1 MRRSRTPA
9 SPSAVLDAPVL
20 SVAGLPLHP
29 LVIHA
34 VVVLL
39 PLAAIGTLAMAV
51 RPVWRRNLGVPTLLV
66 ALTGTIAV
74 PVATVSGQQ
83 LQATQGGGSPLVAE
97 HAARAGAL
105 LPVALLF
112 LVLLAAA
119 VVVER
124 TALSPNPAGRT
135 ARSPDGGEPAR
146 TPALLTAAAAV
157 AGAAVTGLVVWI
169 GHAGASAVWSGVV

>member
-1 MRRSRTPA
+1 M
-9 SPSAVLDAPVL
+9 L

-51 RPVWRRNLGVPTLLV
+51 RPAWRRTLAIPTLLV
-66 ALTGTIAV
+66 ALAGTVAV
-74 PVATVSGQQ
+74 PLATDSGQQ
-83 LQATQGGGSPLVAE
+83 LQAAQGGGSPLVAE
-97 HAARAGAL
+97 HAARAAAL

-112 LVLLAAA
+112 LVLLAAV

-124 TALSPNPAGRT
+124 SALSPSGAGR
-135 ARSPDGGEPAR
+135 AGRAHDGAGRAPG
-146 TPALLTAAAAV
+146 LLAAAAAAV
-157 AGAAVTGLVVWI
+157 GAVVTGLVVWI
-169 GHAGASAVWSGVV
+169 GHAGASAVWSGVL